1 MNARIR
7 GICVTALALALAGC
21 AAILGIDDGTPRD
34 GAAAADASIDG
45 AFSDVGDG
53 GALADAMDASD
64 GYVPMCDVDAAFP
77 PAIAFSKLNGT
88 TNDAHLRLTANELA
102 GVFQSQRDG
111 GLGGYDVYSATRT
124 SIGDTWTAVT
134 DLGAVNSNAA
144 DVDPTISADQLTLY
158 FARSSQ
164 IYRSTRAAIANPFG
178 APALAPVINS
188 AASDFGPYLVD
199 DGSSLYFSS
208 TRNSDAGISELFV
221 TQPTADGGFTA
232 PANVNGAN
240 LKTGDNRFAAVTAD
254 QLVLYFGSNRGA
266 GAGGFDIWVATR
278 ASTSV
283 AFGTPR
289 VLAELGTAS
298 DETPDWVSSDRCRL
312 YFSSNRSA
320 RYELYVSAK
329 TPP

>member
-7 GICVTALALALAGC
+7 GIVIAALAAAAGGC

-34 GAAAADASIDG
+34 GAAPFDASDA
-45 AFSDVGDG
+45 AFDASDAG
-53 GALADAMDASD
+53 AMDASDAGD

-77 PAIAFSKLNGT
+77 PPIAFSKLNST
-88 TNDAHLRLTANELA
+88 TNDAHLRLVPNELT
-102 GVFQSQRDG
+102 GYFQSQRDG
-111 GLGGYDVYSATRT
+111 GLGGYDIYSATRT
-124 SIGDTWTAVT
+124 SIGDTWAPATNVAP
-134 DLGAVNSNAA
+134 VNAAGA
-144 DVDPTISADQLTLY
+144 DVDPSISADELTLY
-158 FARSSQ
+158 FARGSQ
-164 IYRSTRAAIANPFG
+164 IYRAGRANNTAPFG

-188 AASDFGPYLVD
+188 ALADFGPYITE
-199 DGSSLYFSS
+199 DGTALYFSS

-221 TQPTADGGFTA
+221 TQPLADGGFTA
-232 PANVNGAN
+232 PANVNGAA

-289 VLAELGTAS
+289 VLAELGTTS

-320 RYELYVSAK
+320 RYETYVATK